1 MDFFLKAVLFTVVL
15 LIHYALSSQKNVYL
29 GAVIPVIFVAAMAW
43 RYLTVDTVSVKAQ
56 LMIIGI
62 GLFCL
67 MAEWLHGREV
77 FQKNQEKELERLRIK
92 DLK

>member
-1 MDFFLKAVLFTVVL
+1 MDFFLKVMFFTGML
-15 LIHYALSSQKNVYL
+15 LIHYVLSSQKNVYL
-29 GAVIPVIFVAAMAW
+29 GVVVPLIFVAGMSW

>member
-1 MDFFLKAVLFTVVL
+1 MNFFLKVMLFTGML
-15 LIHYALSSQKNVYL
+15 LIHYVLSSQKNVYL
-29 GAVIPVIFVAAMAW
+29 GVVVPLIFVAGMSW

>member
-1 MDFFLKAVLFTVVL
+1 MDFFLKVMLFTGML
-15 LIHYALSSQKNVYL
+15 LIHYVLSSQKNVYL
-29 GAVIPVIFVAAMAW
+29 GVMVPLIFVAGMSW

>member
-1 MDFFLKAVLFTVVL
+1 MDFFLKVMLFTGML
-15 LIHYALSSQKNVYL
+15 LIHYVLSSQKNVYL
-29 GAVIPVIFVAAMAW
+29 GVVVPLIFVAGMSW

>member
-1 MDFFLKAVLFTVVL
+1 MDFFLKVMLFTGML
-15 LIHYALSSQKNVYL
+15 LIHYVLSSQKNVYL
-29 GAVIPVIFVAAMAW
+29 GVMVPLIFVAGMSW

-77 FQKNQEKELERLRIK
+77 FQKNQGKELERLRIK